1 MKRYIFYSMMIGLST
16 FAIGCGNQSQSTQP
30 IVRVKCD
37 TVRVATLS
45 DKLQFPA
52 RVKAAEE
59 VNMAFKVSGSLK
71 QVFVQEGKYVRQG
84 ELLAQIDPRDYE
96 LQLQA
101 AEAEWQGIKA
111 EAERVMA
118 LYADSVATASDY
130 DKARY
135 GLQQITAKRDNAKNQ
150 LADTKIYAPFDGYV
164 KQRLFDPPTV
174 VGAGMPIVT
183 LHSSSMPEVEISIP
197 SSVYHRRGDIASFE
211 AKFDFV
217 EEAVPLRLISI
228 SSNVNSNQ
236 LYTLRLA
243 LPSSMKEKP
252 SVGMLAMVDVV
263 FSATSNNAVEIPTS
277 AIFHDNNADYVW
289 IITGDKVAKR
299 TVEIT
304 ELHTNG
310 TATLVSGL
318 EVGEVVIAAG
328 AHKLSEGQMVKPLP
342 QAGKTNT
349 GGLL

>member
-1 MKRYIFYSMMIGLST
+1 MRRYIFYSMLIGLSV
-16 FAIGCGNQSQSTQP
+16 FAIGCGSQSQSTQP
-30 IVRVKCD
+30 IARVKCD
-37 TVRVATLS
+37 TARVASLS
-45 DKLQFPA
+45 DNLQFPA

-71 QVFVQEGKYVRQG
+71 QVFVQEGQFVRRG

-111 EAERVMA
+111 EAERVIS

-130 DKARY
+130 DRARY
-135 GLQQITAKRDNAKNQ
+135 GLQQITAKRDNALNQ
-150 LADTKIYAPFDGYV
+150 LADTKLYAPFDGYV

-174 VGAGMPIVT
+174 VGAGMPVVT
-183 LHSSSMPEVEISIP
+183 LYSSSMPEIEILIP
-197 SSVYHRRGDIASFE
+197 SSAYHRRDDIASFE
-211 AKFDFV
+211 AKFDFM
-217 EEAVPLRLISI
+217 EETLPLRLISI

-236 LYTLRLA
+236 LYALRLA

-263 FSATSNNAVEIPTS
+263 FSPATDNMVEIPAS
-277 AIFHDNNADYVW
+277 AIFHENGADYVW
-289 IITGDKVAKR
+289 MIADDKVVKR
-299 TVEIT
+299 AVEIAR
-304 ELHTNG
+304 LHTNG
-310 TATLVSGL
+310 TATLLSGL
-318 EVGEVVIAAG
+318 EVGEVVVTAG
-328 AHKLSEGQMVKPLP
+328 VHKLREGERVKPLA
-342 QAGKTNT
+342 QASKTNM